1 MIKNILKMI
10 LRIIVNVRAAWVIKI
25 KKIMIKMN
33 LIKLKMNNSK
43 IKLYLF
49 NK

>member
-10 LRIIVNVRAAWVIKI
+10 LRIIVNVRAALVIKI
-25 KKIMIKMN
+25 KKIMINMN
-33 LIKLKMNNSK
+33 LIKLKMNNTK